1 MSTSL
6 PERATRRLFD
16 DLGKAQASFTRAYP
30 GDGTSRQPVHT
41 VYGGADLFRAD
52 LARKLGDVALRTL
65 RQYAPAPAEFAAAV
79 GLESGAG
86 SGDRATGD
94 IAETVY
100 ARVVEKLEREPV
112 EDFRIDFEDG
122 YGTRPDA
129 EEDACAVQAAREV
142 AAGFATGGLPPFLGI
157 RLKPLTAELAPRAAR
172 TLDLFITTLL
182 EATGGQLPPGFVVTN
197 PKIVMPEQ
205 VTALVDLF
213 QMLESATALPEGSLR
228 MELMVETPQAIVDAR
243 GAMALPALVA
253 AAQGRCVAAHFGVYD
268 YTASL
273 AITAAHQV
281 LDHPV
286 CDFARHI
293 MQVALTGTGIM
304 LSDGATN
311 VIPAAPHRPAPDGPP
326 LTPTQQAENRAAV
339 HRGWRLHY
347 GHVRHSLRHGYY
359 QGWDLNPAQ
368 LPTRYGAVY
377 AFFLEGLDA
386 AANRLRRFVDQAAR
400 ATLSG
405 DVFDD
410 AATGQGLLNFFLR
423 GLSCGAITEA
433 EGRAAG
439 LTPEELRSR
448 SFSAILT
455 RRAEAAGA
463 LAGDRLPRS
472 QR

>member
-6 PERATRRLFD
+6 SDRSTRQVFD
-16 DLGKAQASFTRAYP
+16 DLRNAQAAFARAYP
-30 GDGTSRQPVHT
+30 GDGASRQPVHT

-65 RQYAPAPAEFAAAV
+65 QRYAPASAEFAAAI
-79 GLESGAG
+79 GLGSSDDAAPAGESPAG
-86 SGDRATGD
+86 DL
-94 IAETVY
+94 AERVY

-129 EEDACAVQAAREV
+129 EEDACAVQAGREV
-142 AAGFATGGLPPFLGI
+142 AAGLAAGSLPPFVGI
-157 RLKPLTAELAPRAAR
+157 RLKPLTADLAPRAAR
-172 TLDLFITTLL
+172 TLDLFLTALL
-182 EATGGQLPPGFVVTN
+182 EGTGGQLPPGFVVTN

-213 QMLESATALPEGSLR
+213 QLMESATALPEGSLR
-228 MELMVETPQAIVDAR
+228 MELMVETPQAIVDGR
-243 GAMALPALVA
+243 GASALPELVA
-253 AAQGRCVAAHFGVYD
+253 AAQGRCAAAHFGVYD

-281 LDHPV
+281 LDHPA

-293 MQVALTGTGIM
+293 MQVALTGTGIW

-311 VIPAAPHRPAPDGPP
+311 VMPAPPHRAAPDGPV
-326 LTPTQQAENRAAV
+326 LSAAQLAENRAAV
-339 HRGWRLHY
+339 ERGWRLHY
-347 GHVRHSLRHGYY
+347 DHVRHSLRHGYY

-368 LPTRYGAVY
+368 LPTRYAAIY

-386 AANRLRRFVDQAAR
+386 AASRLRHFVAQAAR

-433 EGRAAG
+433 EGRSAG

-448 SFSAILT
+448 SFSAILAN
-455 RRAEAAGA
+455 RARAAA
-463 LAGDRLPRS
+463 TPDSPAD
-472 QR
+472 